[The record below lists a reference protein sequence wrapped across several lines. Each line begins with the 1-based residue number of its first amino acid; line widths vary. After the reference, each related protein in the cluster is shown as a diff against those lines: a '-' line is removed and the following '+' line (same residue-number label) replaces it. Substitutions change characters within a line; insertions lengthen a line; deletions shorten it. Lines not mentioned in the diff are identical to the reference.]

1 MNRLDERHTESNPI
15 PRSRD
20 ARDPHERRDATRCDA
35 MGWDAMRC
43 DARHRPTVV
52 GAPPRRAVTTARARG
67 NGRTVCVPGVH
78 MPVGMYPGYTFS
90 CPSTGALVCE
100 SATPTTLTTP
110 PPTPT
115 TRAAHPCG
123 VRVDRQPYV
132 RSKSSS
138 EGHYVE
144 RRRLLERARASD
156 RHHNTC
162 ARKSSA
168 ELFVS
173 ARRSR
178 PRPPTATVARPRAR
192 GASDARAPAR
202 RGRPI
207 VSGARA
213 R

>member
-1 MNRLDERHTESNPI
+1 
-15 PRSRD
+15 
-20 ARDPHERRDATRCDA
+20 
-35 MGWDAMRC
+35 MRC

-52 GAPPRRAVTTARARG
+52 GAPPRRAITTARARG

-78 MPVGMYPGYTFS
+78 MPVGMDPGYTFS

-100 SATPTTLTTP
+100 SA
-110 PPTPT
+110 TPT